1 MELGFFTMPLH
12 PPGANIADTLEADL
26 NQLVYLD
33 QLGYSE
39 AWIGEHFTAEWENI
53 PAPDL
58 LIAQALGV
66 TSQIRLGTG
75 VTCMPNHDPFSIAHR
90 IAQLDQMSRGR
101 IMWGVGSGGFPGD
114 LAVHGFDPRSGDN
127 REMTR
132 QAVDLVLQIW
142 KDPKPGNYKNKWWDF
157 NIPDPQDDIALRVHL
172 KPFQDPHPPIGV
184 AGVSP
189 KSETLT
195 MAGVRGWLPMSINF
209 VPVPM
214 LVSHWEAVSDGAASV
229 GKTADRSN
237 WRIAREVVV
246 ADSSAEA
253 RKQALTGTLARD
265 MEGYFLKLLPKS
277 KMMGLLK
284 IDPNMPDSDVT
295 VEYLVGNIF
304 IVGSPEEV
312 AEQLSGLDSS
322 VGGFGTLMAMGHEW
336 EPEGFWKTSMGL
348 LKEEVL
354 PKVVGNKS

>member
-12 PPGANIADTLEADL
+12 PPGANMADTLEADL
-26 NQLVYLD
+26 KQLVYLD

-75 VTCMPNHDPFSIAHR
+75 VTCMPNHDPFTIAHR

-114 LAVHGFDPRSGDN
+114 LDVHGFDHRSGDN

-132 QAVDLVLQIW
+132 RAVDLVLQIW
-142 KDPKPGNYKNKWWDF
+142 NDPKPGNYKSRWWNF

-209 VPVPM
+209 VPVQM

-229 GKTADRSN
+229 GKTADRSS
-237 WRIAREVVV
+237 WRIAREVMV

-253 RKQALTGTLARD
+253 RKQALSGTLARD

-277 KMMGLLK
+277 KMLGLLK

-295 VEYLVGNIF
+295 VEYLVDNIF
-304 IVGSPEEV
+304 IVGSPEE
-312 AEQLSGLDSS
+312 ATEKLSELDSA

-336 EPEGFWKTSMGL
+336 EPEGFWKSSMGL

-354 PKVVGNKS
+354 PKVASNRS

>member
-12 PPGANIADTLEADL
+12 PPGANHADTLEADL
-26 NQLVYLD
+26 KQLIYLD
-33 QLGYSE
+33 ELGYSE
-39 AWIGEHFTAEWENI
+39 AWIGEHYTAEWENI

-75 VTCMPNHDPFSIAHR
+75 VTCMPNHNPFYIAHR

-101 IMWGVGSGGFPGD
+101 LNWGVGSGGFPGD
-114 LAVHGFDPRSGDN
+114 LHVNGFDPRTGDN

-132 QAVDLVLQIW
+132 QAVELVLQLW
-142 KDPKPGNYKNKWWDF
+142 KDPKPGNYKSEWWDF
-157 NIPDPQDDIALRVHL
+157 NIPEPEDDIALRVHL
-172 KPFQDPHPPIGV
+172 KPYQDPHPPIGV

-189 KSETLT
+189 KSETLM
-195 MAGVRGWLPMSINF
+195 MAGERGWLPMSINF
-209 VPVPM
+209 VPEQM
-214 LVSHWEAVSDGAASV
+214 LVSHWSAVEEGASRV
-229 GKTADRSN
+229 GKMADRSN
-237 WRIAREVVV
+237 WRIAREVIV

-253 RKQALTGTLARD
+253 RKQALEGTLARD
-265 MEGYFLKLLPKS
+265 MEGYFLRLLPRS

-295 VEYLVGNIF
+295 VEYLVDNIF

-312 AEQLSGLDSS
+312 TEKLLSLEES

-336 EPEGFWKTSMGL
+336 EPEGFWKESMGL
-348 LKEEVL
+348 LKQEVM
-354 PKVVGNKS
+354 PKVEAQ